1 MIWLMVNIKV
11 CLKEQNNVSFKEI
24 ELLKLQVMQNII
36 DMN

>member
-11 CLKEQNNVSFKEI
+11 CLKEQNHVSFKEI